1 MGYTR
6 KAEEVLGELS
16 RALRGIDEKEVTG
29 MVACL
34 NRENRIFCDGAG
46 RSRLQAEGFAMRL
59 AQMGFLASVV
69 GEATAPA
76 ITQNDILI
84 ILSGSGETPVL
95 LEHGKKAKEAGAL
108 VLAITASPHSSL
120 SELCDVSVIVKAD
133 RKDQAGG
140 CSMQPMGTLFEQ
152 SAGILCD
159 TMVLLLMDRFHIT
172 GEEMFRNHSNLE

>member
-95 LEHGKKAKEAGAL
+95 LEHGKK
-108 VLAITASPHSSL
+108 P
-120 SELCDVSVIVKAD
+120 
-133 RKDQAGG
+133 RKQE
-140 CSMQPMGTLFEQ
+140 PWYW
-152 SAGILCD
+152 
-159 TMVLLLMDRFHIT
+159 R
-172 GEEMFRNHSNLE
+172 

>member
-1 MGYTR
+1 
-6 KAEEVLGELS
+6 
-16 RALRGIDEKEVTG
+16 
-29 MVACL
+29 
-34 NRENRIFCDGAG
+34 
-46 RSRLQAEGFAMRL
+46 MRL

-76 ITQNDILI
+76 ITPNDILI

-95 LEHGKKAKEAGAL
+95 LEHGKKAKKAGAL

>member
-1 MGYTR
+1 MEYARTA
-6 KAEEVLGELS
+6 KEVLGELN
-16 RALRGIDEKEVTG
+16 RALQGINETEVIG
-29 MVACL
+29 FMSCL

-76 ITQNDILI
+76 ITEKDILV

-95 LEHGKKAKEAGAL
+95 LEHGKKAKKEGAV
-108 VLAITASPHSSL
+108 VLTVTASPHSSL
-120 SELCDVSVIVKAD
+120 TELSDCAVIVKAD
-133 RKDQAGG
+133 RKDQLEG
-140 CSMQPMGTLFEQ
+140 CSIQPMGTLFEQ
-152 SAGILCD
+152 SAGIFCD
-159 TMVLLLMDRFHIT
+159 TVVLLLMDRFHIT

>member
-1 MGYTR
+1 MEYARTA
-6 KAEEVLGELS
+6 KEVLGELN
-16 RALRGIDEKEVTG
+16 RTLRGIDEKEVTEF
-29 MVACL
+29 VACL
-34 NRENRIFCDGAG
+34 NKENRIFCDGAG

-76 ITQNDILI
+76 ITSKDILI

-95 LEHGKKAKEAGAL
+95 LEHGKKAKKAGAL
-108 VLAITASPHSSL
+108 VLAVTASLHSSL
-120 SELCDVSVIVKAD
+120 SELCDFAVFVDAD
-133 RKDQAGG
+133 RKDQSQG

-152 SAGILCD
+152 SAGLLCD
-159 TMVLLLMDRFHIT
+159 TMVLLLMERFHIT

>member
-6 KAEEVLGELS
+6 KAEEVLGELNW
-16 RALRGIDEKEVTG
+16 ALRGIDEKEVTG

-59 AQMGFLASVV
+59 AQMGFLTSVV

-76 ITQNDILI
+76 ITKNDILM

-95 LEHGKKAKEAGAL
+95 LEHGKKAKRAGAL

-120 SELCDVSVIVKAD
+120 SGLCDVSVIVKAD
-133 RKDQAGG
+133 RKDQTGG

-159 TMVLLLMDRFHIT
+159 TMVLLLMERFHIT
-172 GEEMFRNHSNLE
+172 GEDMFKNHSNLE